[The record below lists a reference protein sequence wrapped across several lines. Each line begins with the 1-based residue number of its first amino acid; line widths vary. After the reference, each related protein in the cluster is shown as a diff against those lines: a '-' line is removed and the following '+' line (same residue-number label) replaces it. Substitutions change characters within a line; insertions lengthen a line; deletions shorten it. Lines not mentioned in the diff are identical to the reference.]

1 MTLCFEEGI
10 IKQMR
15 KLFFFIFSFVFFPIA
30 FSQNNLIVRIE
41 IEGNKI
47 ISRSKIVSSLKTKVG
62 QLYRETVMN
71 QDVKSLMDL
80 GYFEKVEAERIDT
93 PEGVIVKFK
102 VKEMPV
108 VKKIIIEGTRYV
120 RRRRILEIMGIKEGT
135 FLDELKVKEALKKI
149 KEFYSQKGFSRI
161 DVEYSLDIDKKN
173 NQAFLKIMIKEG
185 KILKV
190 RKIIIKGNKSFS
202 AKRIKKLMR
211 TKKAWLLGR
220 GIFKKETLEDD
231 VERIKDFYR
240 KNGFADIKVNYAWDY
255 LAGGVFVTINIEEGP
270 QYLIGEIKIEG
281 NKEISSSQIYKSI
294 SLEKEDVYTEERIKE
309 QVGKI
314 QSLYFDKGYIF
325 AQVTPLT
332 YFNPQTEKV
341 DVAFKIV
348 ENEVNYVEE
357 IIIQGNEKTKDK
369 VIRRELRIYPGDRFS
384 GEKIRKS
391 KRRLENL
398 GFFEEIG
405 FDTHPTSRP
414 NWQKLIV
421 EVKEKKT
428 GYLSFGGGYS
438 SVDKLV
444 GFVELRQRNF
454 DYRNWKTFTGA
465 GQDLSLYISSGTLTE
480 TYELSF
486 TEPWIFDYPVSFGFD
501 GYKKGHEREGD
512 VGYGYEVEA
521 KGGRLRLGKEFNDY
535 LKGGISYR
543 LENVEIKDVPSEA
556 TSDLKE
562 EEGKADL
569 SSVEM
574 SLGWDK
580 RDNVFDPSQGFYTS
594 LSFQITGG
602 FLGGDKDFLKSLFRF
617 SKYISVKKRSVLE
630 FKLRAGI
637 AYPFSDTEKVPIY
650 ERFFAGGASTIRGY
664 HERKV
669 GPIDSVT
676 EDPVGGEALFI
687 VNLEY
692 VYALNKFLRVAAF
705 FDSGNVWRERSD
717 FLSGGVKSSIGAGLR
732 LKTPIG
738 PISLDYGWPL
748 NKEPGEE
755 KKAGRF
761 HFSISRGF

>member
-1 MTLCFEEGI
+1 
-10 IKQMR
+10 MR
-15 KLFFFIFSFVFFPIA
+15 RLFFFVFSFLFLSTVF
-30 FSQNNLIVRIE
+30 SRDNLIIRIE
-41 IEGNKI
+41 IEGNRIVSDSKI
-47 ISRSKIVSSLKTKVG
+47 ISSLKTKVG
-62 QLYRETVMN
+62 QLYKEAVVN

-93 PEGVIVKFK
+93 PEGIIVKFK

-108 VKKIIIEGTRYV
+108 IKKISIEGNRYI
-120 RRRRILEIMGIKEGT
+120 RKRRILEIIGIKEGT
-135 FLDELKVKEALKKI
+135 FLDEFKVKEAIKKI
-149 KEFYSQKGFSRI
+149 KEFYLERGFSRVKI
-161 DVEYSLDIDKKN
+161 KYSLDIDKKS

-190 RKIIIKGNKSFS
+190 RKIVIKGNESFS

-211 TKKAWLLGR
+211 TKRAWLLGR

-231 VERIKDFYR
+231 IERIKDFYR
-240 KNGFADIKVNYAWDY
+240 KNGFADVKVDYAWDY
-255 LAGGVFVTINIEEGP
+255 LAGGVFVTLNIKEGRK
-270 QYLIGEIKIEG
+270 YLIGEIKIEG
-281 NKEISSSQIYKSI
+281 NKEIPSSEIYRLI
-294 SLEKEDVYTEERIKE
+294 SLKKGDIYTEEKVKE
-309 QVGKI
+309 QVVKV
-314 QSLYFDKGYIF
+314 QSLYFDEGYIF
-325 AQVTPLT
+325 ARVTPLT
-332 YFNPQTEKV
+332 YFNPQTERV
-341 DVAFKIV
+341 DVTLKIV
-348 ENEVNYVEE
+348 ENEVSYVEE
-357 IIIQGNEKTKDK
+357 IIIRGNEKTKDK
-369 VIRRELRIYPGDRFS
+369 VIRRELRIYPGDKFS

-398 GFFEEIG
+398 GFFEEIS
-405 FDTHPTSRP
+405 FDTHPASRP

-438 SVDKLV
+438 SVDEFV

-454 DYRNWKTFTGA
+454 DWRNWKTFTGA

-501 GYKKGHEREGD
+501 GYKKGHKREED

-521 KGGRLRLGKEFNDY
+521 RGGRLRLGKEFNDY
-535 LKGGISYR
+535 LRGGISYQ
-543 LENVEIKDVPSEA
+543 LEKVEIRDVPSEA

-574 SLGWDK
+574 SISWDR

-617 SKYISVKKRSVLE
+617 SNYVPIKERSVLE
-630 FKLRAGI
+630 LRLRMGI
-637 AYPFSDTEKVPIY
+637 ASPFSGTEKVPIY

-669 GPIDSVT
+669 GPIDPVT
-676 EDPVGGEALFI
+676 EDPVGGEALFV

-692 VYALNKFLRVAAF
+692 IYALNKFLRVATF
-705 FDSGNVWRERSD
+705 FDSGNVWKKRGD
-717 FLSGGVKSSIGAGLR
+717 FLSGGFKSSIGAGLR

-755 KKAGRF
+755 KKTGRF